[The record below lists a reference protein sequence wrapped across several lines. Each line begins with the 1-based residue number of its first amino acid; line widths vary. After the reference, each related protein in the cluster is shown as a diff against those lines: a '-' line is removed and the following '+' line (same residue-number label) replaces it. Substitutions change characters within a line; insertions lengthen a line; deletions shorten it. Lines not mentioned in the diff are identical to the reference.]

1 MDYGNM
7 REREAIDLLDIIY
20 DALEDEWSDNTI
32 LARYLEA
39 IDHAQDALRDQ
50 LHTQEDA
57 LRDQLVRDAIHTQE
71 TTA

>member
-1 MDYGNM
+1 MRTREQRKTNLRARGMDYGSM
-7 REREAIDLLDIIY
+7 TEREAIDLLNIIY

-50 LHTQEDA
+50 END
-57 LRDQLVRDAIHTQE
+57 
-71 TTA
+71 TA